1 MHKDLVCDLLNIEND
16 EIKLSERSTEIDTK
30 TQNKEVRDIV
40 AKLKHTVREHNL
52 IALSAPEI
60 GIQKRIFVI
69 NFKEEIKTFINPVII
84 SAKGIQLSKETCN
97 IITNKSYLVPR
108 NDDIQ
113 VAYQGPTGNYN
124 ERQLI
129 GAAAFIFQ
137 HEMQHLDGLLISDIG
152 LEIDEEFENA
162 TDDEKNEI
170 INIYLD
176 SLDMKQKTVEQ
187 EINDNSELK
196 AISDAIDFMTSVYQ
210 GKTEII
216 QEVIDEPV
224 NKDETGV

>member
-16 EIKLSERSTEIDTK
+16 ELKLSERSIEIDTK
-30 TQNKEVRDIV
+30 NQNKEVREIV

-97 IITNKSYLVPR
+97 NIDTKIYLVPR
-108 NDDIQ
+108 NSEIH

-129 GAAAFIFQ
+129 GAASFIFQ

-152 LEIDEEFENA
+152 LEIDKDFENA
-162 TDDEKNEI
+162 TDEEKNEI

-176 SLDMKQKTVEQ
+176 SLDMKQKNVEQ

-196 AISDAIDFMTSVYQ
+196 EISDAIDFMTSVYQ
-210 GKTEII
+210 GETEII